1 MGSRY
6 CASGAPASAAGSR
19 EQTRSLPTLHRMV
32 MELGRR
38 QGPHFRG
45 RKTYEK
51 HIYRLLRDFAVEYT
65 SAVN

>member
-1 MGSRY
+1 
-6 CASGAPASAAGSR
+6 
-19 EQTRSLPTLHRMV
+19 MV

-38 QGPHFRG
+38 QVPHFRD

-51 HIYRLLRDFAVEYT
+51 HIYRLLRDLAVEYT